1 VADEAVADE
10 AAADEAVA
18 DEAVADEA
26 ATPDAAAA
34 APDEAVAAG
43 TSKTRRGK
51 KRRAAA
57 ESVDVEGALP
67 ALDGEEQQPEVPMR
81 LVLTLE
87 ETARLI
93 GRGGASIKH
102 ARKRSKCTIE
112 VEEQVELPTER
123 VVSVLGQ
130 PGAQEKA
137 LRFIFARVREY
148 TSLASAEDAVR
159 AIERGEP
166 DGDEPVGVAV
176 LVPELATRHIVGSKG
191 ERIRALTLATK
202 AQITVA
208 KDAVKAYGSF
218 RRVEVKGTVS
228 SCILGLRGVHEI
240 LRELADQYLRPADF
254 TLPITSAAGAAARVS
269 HTFLVSASEAAHVV
283 GKNGAKVQQLRADL
297 SLQIEV
303 GSAKAENFG
312 DDDRLITVQGPAAA
326 VSAAVAKVIADLAYA
341 SRKSAENGVR
351 VLVPRA
357 AYGAV
362 IGRGGTAIRALERA
376 TGATI
381 TKDAAAAADAPMR
394 CFTIRGTTTAMTA
407 AAREVWQIADVRIE
421 DVTVTMVLALSEEQL
436 AVLLGSKKDGAVLNR
451 IGKRTKCDI
460 VLGDKLTPKEGRPYH
475 QLKLIGSPQ
484 SNAEAFI
491 AIQYYLVEH

>member
-1 VADEAVADE
+1 
-10 AAADEAVA
+10 
-18 DEAVADEA
+18 
-26 ATPDAAAA
+26 
-34 APDEAVAAG
+34 
-43 TSKTRRGK
+43 
-51 KRRAAA
+51 
-57 ESVDVEGALP
+57 
-67 ALDGEEQQPEVPMR
+67 MR

-148 TSLASAEDAVR
+148 TSPASAEDAVR

-362 IGRGGTAIRALERA
+362 IGRGGTAIRAIERA
-376 TGATI
+376 IG
-381 TKDAAAAADAPMR
+381 
-394 CFTIRGTTTAMTA
+394 GTTTAVAA

-436 AVLLGSKKDGAVLNR
+436 SALLGPKKDGAVLNR

-460 VLGDKLTPKEGRPYH
+460 VLGDKLTAKEGRPYH

-491 AIQYYLVEH
+491 GSSITSSSTE